1 MQSNEYLMTRLT
13 QYMTRLNAY
22 SESIKQLQSVWDNLT
37 LLAQLSATGTD
48 MTQTRLAFN
57 QVTQNVLR
65 DLSREMLDKT
75 ISALSAKA
83 FVIINIVVRNLF
95 ERTADIGFLATDDD
109 VRKFLLS
116 HRKNEAS
123 ETDFD
128 NLRVRFREY
137 VSKYSVYDN
146 IILLDTSGN
155 VVVQLDEY
163 SGVTSSQ
170 DPLIR
175 EAIKTNAPYVEVYR
189 YCDLSPNQDK
199 SLIYAY
205 RVKSADNQLTL
216 GVLCLCFRFENEMAG
231 VFSNL
236 IAKHEWVVGVM
247 LDQTHHVIASSDEYQ
262 IPLGAQ
268 LEVTDPEQDWAL
280 TRFAGRE
287 YISVT
292 RRTRGYQ
299 GYMGPGWMGHAMI
312 PLEYAFD
319 SDIESVVNGLNAS
332 MLAKVMRSPL
342 LFSESLL
349 NIPKDAAMIQSKLNQ
364 SVWNGNIWETR
375 NTESQQNHF
384 SKILLWEISN
394 TGFKTQKI
402 IEDSVAELYQT
413 AVSVMLENSRFFAFL
428 AVDIMDRN
436 LYERANDCR
445 WWALTSTFKKLL
457 QKSQISTS
465 EANQLTKIIS
475 YINDLYTVY
484 DNIVLFDRLGKIIA
498 VSNPSYRD
506 CIDTVIDSEW
516 VSRVRLL
523 KTSQDYVVSK
533 FEPTVLYKDKPTYIY
548 AAPIRSEDNAMILGG
563 VGIVFDSQPQFYAIL
578 NDVLPRDHH
587 GKAIKDSFTLFVD
600 GDLKVISSTLDVFET
615 GSEFSILPSLCK
627 LPPGQSSFDI
637 ALYNGKYYAVGACA
651 SAGYRE
657 YKGKDDSY
665 RNHMTALIF
674 IPLGDAAEIDAMIE
688 ADKSILHNQF
698 TPSANESRGKDST
711 EFATFYVG
719 NDWLGIPATSVLEA
733 TEPVNIRPLP
743 NSTPVLEGLFK
754 YKDDFI
760 PIINM
765 SKLFGSA
772 SKIPLDKQQI
782 IVLNATDLSPRYG
795 ILVSALGEIPGI
807 EPEKIEPIQN
817 VFANRPQGSAT
828 GITRVQSSNG
838 NSKILTLL
846 SAENIWTSAS

>member
-1 MQSNEYLMTRLT
+1 MQSNEHLITRLT
-13 QYMTRLNAY
+13 QYMKRLNAY

-48 MTQTRLAFN
+48 MTQTRIAFN

-65 DLSREMLDKT
+65 DLSREMLNKT
-75 ISALSAKA
+75 ISALSSKA

-116 HRKNEAS
+116 HRNNEAS

-146 IILLDTSGN
+146 IVLLDTSGN
-155 VVVQLDEY
+155 VLVQLDEC
-163 SGVTSSQ
+163 SGVTTSQ

-175 EAIKTNAPYVEVYR
+175 EAIKTNAPYIEAYR
-189 YCDLSPNQDK
+189 HSDLLPGNDK

-205 RVKSADNQLTL
+205 RVKSLDNQLTL
-216 GVLCLCFRFENEMAG
+216 GVLCLCFRFENEMSG
-231 VFSNL
+231 VFDNQ

-247 LDQTHHVIASSDEYQ
+247 LDETHHVIASSDEYQ

-268 LEVTDPEQDWAL
+268 LEVTHPEEDWAL

-292 RRTRGYQ
+292 RRTQGYQ

-319 SDIESVVNGLNAS
+319 SDIESVINGLDAS

-384 SKILLWEISN
+384 SKLLLWEISN
-394 TGFKTQKI
+394 TGFKTQQI

-445 WWALTSTFKKLL
+445 WWALTSTFKKVL
-457 QKSQISTS
+457 QKSQISAS
-465 EANQLTKIIS
+465 DVNQLTKIIS

-484 DNIVLFDRLGKIIA
+484 DNIVLFDRQGKIIA

-516 VSRVRLL
+516 VGRVRLL

-533 FEPTVLYKDKPTYIY
+533 FERTVLYKDKPTYIY

-563 VGIVFDSQPQFYAIL
+563 VGIVFDSQPQFLAIL
-578 NDVLPRDHH
+578 NDVLPRDNN

-615 GSEFSILPSLCK
+615 GSDFSILPSLCK

-651 SAGYRE
+651 SIGYRE

-665 RNHMTALIF
+665 RNHVTALIF

-688 ADKSILHNQF
+688 ADQSILHNQF
-698 TPSANESRGKDST
+698 TPSANESRGKNSI
-711 EFATFYVG
+711 EYATFYVG
-719 NDWLGIPATSVLEA
+719 SDWLGIPATSVLEA

-743 NSTPVLEGLFK
+743 NSTPILEGLFK

-765 SKLFGSA
+765 SKLSGST

-782 IVLNATDLSPRYG
+782 VVLNATDISPTYG
-795 ILVSALGEIPGI
+795 ILVSALGEIPSI
-807 EPEKIEPIQN
+807 ETEKIEPIQN
-817 VFANRPQGSAT
+817 VFANRSQGSAT
-828 GITRVQSSNG
+828 GITRVPGNNG

-846 SAENIWTSAS
+846 SADNIWTSAS